1 MGRGQRAKILHCS
14 LKQTLFFTMTELA
27 IEVKDLEFAWPSK
40 AAFLRVPTLS
50 LQQGQTLFV
59 GSGFNLCVQLSV

>member
-1 MGRGQRAKILHCS
+1 
-14 LKQTLFFTMTELA
+14 MTELA

-59 GSGFNLCVQLSV
+59 FRRGSAKFWATT

>member
-1 MGRGQRAKILHCS
+1 
-14 LKQTLFFTMTELA
+14 MTDLA

-59 GSGFNLCVQLSV
+59 GGGFNLCVQLSV

>member
-1 MGRGQRAKILHCS
+1 
-14 LKQTLFFTMTELA
+14 MTELA
-27 IEVKDLEFAWPSK
+27 IEVKNLEFAWPSK

-59 GSGFNLCVQLSV
+59 GGVVADLRFHGM

>member
-1 MGRGQRAKILHCS
+1 
-14 LKQTLFFTMTELA
+14 MTELA

-59 GSGFNLCVQLSV
+59 GGRSGSGKPLF